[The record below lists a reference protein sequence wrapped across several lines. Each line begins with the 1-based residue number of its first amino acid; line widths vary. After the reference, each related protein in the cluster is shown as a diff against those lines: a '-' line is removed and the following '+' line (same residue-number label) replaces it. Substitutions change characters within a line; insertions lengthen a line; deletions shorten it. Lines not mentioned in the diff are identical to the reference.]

1 MVENQYHH
9 TRLFNVEYIWYRS
22 NKTSIYSGF
31 SMVFPYLPMIFPGFS
46 HDLHIYSGIS
56 QPRLMPPRKPTRS
69 GVARWCANTQAIHEK
84 VPELGIPWRRV
95 EFPGKRW
102 DNMWRKHEGTYTE
115 ICEKLWGKYGT
126 NMEKF
131 GNHLKGKYEKHEG
144 HI

>member
-31 SMVFPYLPMIFPGFS
+31 SHICLWFSLDFPMIYIFKAGFPS
-46 HDLHIYSGIS
+46 HVWCHRGPKKL
-56 QPRLMPPRKPTRS
+56 
-69 GVARWCANTQAIHEK
+69 VAEWQGGANTQAIHEK

-102 DNMWRKHEGTYTE
+102 DNMWGKHEGKYTE
-115 ICEKLWGKYGT
+115 ICEKCGEHMGQIWRNLGIIWRENMRNTKDKYR
-126 NMEKF
+126 
-131 GNHLKGKYEKHEG
+131 
-144 HI
+144 I

>member
-1 MVENQYHH
+1 
-9 TRLFNVEYIWYRS
+9 
-22 NKTSIYSGF
+22 
-31 SMVFPYLPMIFPGFS
+31 
-46 HDLHIYSGIS
+46 
-56 QPRLMPPRKPTRS
+56 
-69 GVARWCANTQAIHEK
+69 
-84 VPELGIPWRRV
+84 V

-102 DNMWRKHEGTYTE
+102 DNMWGKHEGTYTE